1 MKKLLFLIF
10 AGLIWCNVVFAE
22 KYVCSYLY
30 DQKPNSIVFERSG
43 DYFIKSNESKNKII
57 FEDQHAIVLTN
68 TFTGL
73 DDYEP
78 TTFSTIINKKKLN
91 FVFVGLSYKS
101 SSAIVEGECDAFW
114 HKRGVLLPGNR

>member
-30 DQKPNSIVFERSG
+30 DQKPKSIVFERSG

-57 FEDQHAIVLTN
+57 FEDHHAIVLTN

-73 DDYEP
+73 DGYDP

-91 FVFVGLSYKS
+91 FVFVGLSYKTS
-101 SSAIVEGECDAFW
+101 TAIVEGECKTF
-114 HKRGVLLPGNR
+114 

>member
-1 MKKLLFLIF
+1 MKKLLFPIF
-10 AGLIWCNVVFAE
+10 AGLIWCDVGFAE

-30 DQKPNSIVFERSG
+30 DQKPESLVFERSG
-43 DYFIKSNESKNKII
+43 NYFIKSNNQKNEII

-78 TTFSTIINKKKLN
+78 TTFTTIINKKKLN

-101 SSAIVEGECDAFW
+101 STAIVEGECDPF
-114 HKRGVLLPGNR
+114 